1 MPRTMG
7 EAEAEEFVISLLNER
22 GKMTTR
28 EIESAARERESE
40 CPDATVR
47 FLNKLRLSG
56 KIKGEISME
65 ERGWVW
71 HL

>member
-1 MPRTMG
+1 MG
-7 EAEAEEFVISLLNER
+7 EVEAENFVIRLLQER
-22 GKMTTR
+22 GRLTTR
-28 EIESAARERESE
+28 QIEAAARERESE

>member
-7 EAEAEEFVISLLNER
+7 EAEAENFVIRLLQER
-22 GKMTTR
+22 GRLTTR
-28 EIESAARERESE
+28 QIEEAARERESE

>member
-1 MPRTMG
+1 MPRVMAEG
-7 EAEAEEFVISLLNER
+7 EAENFVVSLLKER
-22 GKMTTR
+22 GRMTTR
-28 EIESAARERESE
+28 EIEADARKNNSE

-65 ERGWVW
+65 EKGWIW

>member
-1 MPRTMG
+1 MPKVMG
-7 EAEAEEFVISLLNER
+7 ETEAENFVISLLKER

-28 EIESAARERESE
+28 EIEMEARKKDSE

-65 ERGWVW
+65 EKGWIW

>member
-28 EIESAARERESE
+28 EIERAARERKSE

>member
-1 MPRTMG
+1 MPKIMG
-7 EAEAEEFVISLLNER
+7 ETEAENFVVSLLKER
-22 GKMTTR
+22 GRMTTR
-28 EIESAARERESE
+28 EIEAEARKNDSE

-65 ERGWVW
+65 EKGWIW
-71 HL
+71 HI

>member
-1 MPRTMG
+1 MPKVMSES
-7 EAEAEEFVISLLNER
+7 EAENFVVSLLILR
-22 GKMTTR
+22 GRVTTR
-28 EIESAARERESE
+28 EIEAEARTKDSE

-65 ERGWVW
+65 EKGWIW
-71 HL
+71 HM